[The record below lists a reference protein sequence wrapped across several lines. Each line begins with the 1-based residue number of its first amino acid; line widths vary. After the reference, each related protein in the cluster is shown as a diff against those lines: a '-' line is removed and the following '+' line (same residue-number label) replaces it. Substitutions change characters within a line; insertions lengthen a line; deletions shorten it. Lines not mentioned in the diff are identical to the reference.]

1 MDNDKTTAQEDIGY
15 LPKSHNPKNIF
26 PIREYQRRKG
36 HEISKESAASL
47 VELDKL
53 KAERVRL
60 ECVKGMLRGEIWRV
74 NGEVAR
80 ELLGNGCWRA
90 A

>member
-1 MDNDKTTAQEDIGY
+1 MDNENPTAREDIGY
-15 LPKSHNPKNIF
+15 NQKSTSRGNIF
-26 PIREYQRRKG
+26 PIREYQRRNVHKM
-36 HEISKESAASL
+36 SSESAASL

>member
-1 MDNDKTTAQEDIGY
+1 MENDKVSAQEDLGY
-15 LPKSHNPKNIF
+15 IQKSTNPKNIY
-26 PIREYQRRKG
+26 PIREYQRHRG
-36 HEISKESAASL
+36 HKISKESAVSL
-47 VELDKL
+47 TELDKL

>member
-1 MDNDKTTAQEDIGY
+1 MDNENPTAQEDIGY
-15 LPKSHNPKNIF
+15 NQKSTSRGNIF
-26 PIREYQRRKG
+26 PIREYQRRSAHK
-36 HEISKESAASL
+36 ISKESAASL
-47 VELDKL
+47 AELDKL
-53 KAERVRL
+53 KAVRVRL
-60 ECVKGMLRGEIWRV
+60 ECIKGMLRGEIWRV